1 MSITNPVRIAV
12 IGGGYWGKKV
22 VREILDVGRT
32 TGRVQLHAVV
42 DNSLTMLAQCQQEF
56 GSLDYRVDYQS
67 LLSDPELSGVHIC
80 TPNATHFEVASNFLR
95 HGKNVLVEKP
105 LTLNSKE
112 AYQLVEIARER
123 TKVLCVGH
131 IHRFNNG
138 VRELRQAINTGVLG
152 ELYYVRFG
160 WTGFLPPQ
168 GYREVITDLAPHPF
182 DISNYLLDM
191 WPSKI
196 TCRGKGYRTKE
207 NEEVA
212 FITAEHPNGL
222 AAQVEVSWLDREK
235 RRDVTVVG
243 SKGMAYLDCSEQKG
257 VLHASGSTQIS
268 ITPSNTLREEVT
280 HFIDCISNSLDSKPF
295 ANLSDGVL
303 GARVV
308 SVLEAARESLREE
321 RTVRVEMP
329 LAEEI
334 TAK

>member
-1 MSITNPVRIAV
+1 VSMTNQVRIAV
-12 IGGGYWGKKV
+12 IGAGYWGKKII
-22 VREILDVGRT
+22 REVLDISRT

-42 DNSLTMLAQCQQEF
+42 DNSPTMLAQCEQEF
-56 GSLDYRVDYQS
+56 GPSDYRVDYQG
-67 LLSDPELSGVHIC
+67 LLDDPELSGVHIC
-80 TPNATHFEVASNFLR
+80 TPNSTHFEVASSFLK

-112 AYQLVEIARER
+112 AYQLVRIAQENKR
-123 TKVLCVGH
+123 VLCVGH

-138 VRELRQAINTGVLG
+138 VRELRQAINSGVLG

-182 DISNYLLDM
+182 DICNYLLDM
-191 WPSKI
+191 WPNKI

-212 FITAEHPNGL
+212 FITAEHPSGL
-222 AAQVEVSWLDREK
+222 AAQVEVSWLDRQK

-243 SKGMAYLDCSEQKG
+243 SKGMAYLDCAEQKG
-257 VLHASGSTQIS
+257 VLHASNSTQIS
-268 ITPSNTLREEVT
+268 ISPSNTIRKEVT
-280 HFIDCISNSLDSKPF
+280 HFIDCISGNLSSKPF
-295 ANLSDGVL
+295 SNLSDGML

-308 SVLEAARESLREE
+308 SILEAARESLRQE
-321 RTVRVEMP
+321 RTVEVHMP

-334 TAK
+334 PAK

>member
-1 MSITNPVRIAV
+1 VSITNPVRIAV